1 MQSYID
7 LLLLQNKT
15 MNLTG
20 RLLTTHSM
28 PKLLH
33 TLLLIILLFHFM
45 GS

>member
-1 MQSYID
+1 MESYID

-33 TLLLIILLFHFM
+33 ILLVISLLFHFK